1 MDMEKLS
8 CAEIIEIEQIKKL
21 LKTKQQKEVFNW
33 LVKIVDKSLNHKITE
48 SPIELTT
55 FDETSSEEDEELD
68 LSDHSSDEDSDES
81 S

>member
-1 MDMEKLS
+1 MDIEKLS
-8 CAEIIEIEQIKKL
+8 CGDIIEIEQIKKL

-55 FDETSSEEDEELD
+55 FDETSSEEDGELD

>member
-1 MDMEKLS
+1 MEMEKLS

-33 LVKIVDKSLNHKITE
+33 LVKIVDKSLNHKTTE

-68 LSDHSSDEDSDES
+68 LSDHSSDEDSS
-81 S
+81 

>member
-1 MDMEKLS
+1 MEMEKLS
-8 CAEIIEIEQIKKL
+8 CGDIIEIEQIKKL

-33 LVKIVDKSLNHKITE
+33 LVKIVDKSLNHKTTE

-68 LSDHSSDEDSDES
+68 LSDHSSDEDSS
-81 S
+81 

>member
-48 SPIELTT
+48 SPIELTY
-55 FDETSSEEDEELD
+55 DETSSEEDEELD
-68 LSDHSSDEDSDES
+68 LSDHSSDEDSS
-81 S
+81 

>member
-1 MDMEKLS
+1 MEKLS

-48 SPIELTT
+48 SPIELTY
-55 FDETSSEEDEELD
+55 DETSSEEDEELD
-68 LSDHSSDEDSDES
+68 LSDHSSDEDSS
-81 S
+81 

>member
-1 MDMEKLS
+1 MEMEKLS
-8 CAEIIEIEQIKKL
+8 CGDIIEIEQIKKL